1 MTFKVMVTGSR
12 AYNDYAT
19 ILAAFTRISEKHG
32 KCILIH
38 GAARGAD
45 TLAARAAAQLGWDIE
60 PHPVTNWKNPDGSTN
75 RAAGHQRNAR
85 MLDRGPDGVIAFF
98 QPGEKNA
105 GTRGAATGAQ
115 KRGIQL
121 VCFYGVQRLTLG
133 EVVAQ
138 LPVR

>member
-1 MTFKVMVTGSR
+1 MFKVMVTGSR
-12 AYNDYAT
+12 AYDDYAT
-19 ILAAFTRISEKHG
+19 ILAAFTRIADKHG

-45 TLAARAAAQLGWDIE
+45 TLAARAATQLGWDIE
-60 PHPVTNWKNPDGSTN
+60 PHPVTNWRNPDGSTN

-105 GTRGAATGAQ
+105 GTRGAAQNAQ

-121 VCFYGVQRLTLG
+121 VCFYGAERKLFGDITAL
-133 EVVAQ
+133 

>member
-1 MTFKVMVTGSR
+1 MMFKVMVTGSR
-12 AYNDYAT
+12 AYTDYNT
-19 ILAAFTRISEKHG
+19 ILAAFTRITDKHG
-32 KCILIH
+32 KCLLIH

-60 PHPVTNWKNPDGSTN
+60 PHPVTNWRNADGSVN

-85 MLDRGPDGVIAFF
+85 MLDREPDGVIAFF

-105 GTRGAATGAQ
+105 GTRGAATNAQ

-121 VCFYGVQRLTLG
+121 VCFYGAERKSLEDIVKL
-133 EVVAQ
+133 
-138 LPVR
+138 LPMK

>member
-1 MTFKVMVTGSR
+1 MFKVMVTGSR
-12 AYNDYAT
+12 AYDDDAT
-19 ILAAFTRISEKHG
+19 ILAAFTRIADKHG

-60 PHPVTNWKNPDGSTN
+60 PHPVTNWRNPDGSTN

-105 GTRGAATGAQ
+105 GTRGAAQNAQ

-121 VCFYGVQRLTLG
+121 VCFYGAERKPFGDIASL
-133 EVVAQ
+133 
-138 LPVR
+138 LPIR